1 MESES
6 HNETPIVQ
14 IQDQEQKAPTLP
26 SLQQVRAQLISM
38 PVTNENQA
46 LNIMVSYLNIC
57 QRSGI
62 FSLEESAKIF
72 ECIKIFQK
80 I

>member
-6 HNETPIVQ
+6 QNETPVV
-14 IQDQEQKAPTLP
+14 QDQEQKAPAIP

>member
-6 HNETPIVQ
+6 QSQNENNVTS
-14 IQDQEQKAPTLP
+14 DQEQRAPVLP
-26 SLQQVRAQLISM
+26 SLQQVRAQLITI

>member
-6 HNETPIVQ
+6 QNETPVV
-14 IQDQEQKAPTLP
+14 QDQEQKAPAIP

-80 I
+80 V